1 MQEFRFELELTSP
14 VVTQVEVTASEQEA
28 EIRYVGIVGPQGED
42 GDAGLGGGGTAQL
55 IEVTAGEG
63 LSGDMLVM
71 ALNGTGVVL
80 RNQVT
85 EAVMYCCLGFTTAS
99 ALLGEDVT
107 VTIAGLHENAGWGL
121 TPGAVYYAAANG
133 GITAIPPVTGI
144 SQVVG
149 VAIDANT
156 LFVNINEPILMI

>member
-55 IEVTAGEG
+55 IQVTAGETI
-63 LSGDMLVM
+63 SGDMLVM
-71 ALNGTGVVL
+71 RTSAVL
-80 RNQVT
+80 KNDPI
-85 EAVMYCCLGFTTAS
+85 EANAYKCLGFATA
-99 ALLGEDVT
+99 AVTVGQELT
-107 VTIAGLHENAGWGL
+107 VTIAGLHESAGWGL

-133 GITAIPPVTGI
+133 GITTTPPAAGL

-149 VAIDANT
+149 VAVDANT
-156 LFVNINEPILMI
+156 MYVDLNDPIVMI